1 MYKPGWQ
8 GCRSAGTASLYF
20 YAGTVPANMLRRTS
34 GNARIR
40 AFPMTFRDAYCIISF
55 GTKTLI
61 LDVAQQETNQR
72 LSNMHLSTVVS
83 TRDSCSN

>member
-1 MYKPGWQ
+1 MYNPGWQ

-61 LDVAQQETNQR
+61 LDVAQQETSKPASEQYAFVDGC
-72 LSNMHLSTVVS
+72 LHS
-83 TRDSCSN
+83 